1 MYSREDLTDLES
13 TVKSINGD
21 FNSKL
26 RDWMK
31 KVSGGEEE

>member
-1 MYSREDLTDLES
+1 MYSSEDLIDLES
-13 TVKSINGD
+13 TVKSINSD

-26 RDWMK
+26 REMK

>member
-1 MYSREDLTDLES
+1 MYSSEDLTDLES

-21 FNSKL
+21 VNSKL
-26 RDWMK
+26 REMK